1 MSRLGLG
8 LALAA
13 ALATAAAAQGS
24 GRFDGQYVGE
34 LTLTKTVAGDCA
46 TPPLGALYPLTVARG
61 EVRFAYMPRFSTTLT
76 GRVDDLGNFKAT
88 ARLKNGAV
96 QMTGQI
102 RGNDVTALLASP
114 SCSYSFQTRN

>member
-1 MSRLGLG
+1 MWRLGLG
-8 LALAA
+8 LALGAV
-13 ALATAAAAQGS
+13 LATGAAAQGS

-46 TPPLGALYPLTVARG
+46 TPPLGSLYPLTVARG

-76 GRVDDLGNFKAT
+76 GRVDDRGNFKAT

-102 RGNDVTALLASP
+102 RGNDVTALLVSP
-114 SCSYSFQTRN
+114 SCRYSFQTRN